1 MFTSV
6 APSLIIL
13 KCSCRTMLGLLT
25 KPNACNKF
33 SSVDRRHFIQR
44 LSLPTMLAE
53 REDLF
58 LRHTRRFAFHQ
69 CLVCK
74 SYNKRRHS
82 THHISS
88 MPALLKK
95 QRTSPSIDRANCAP
109 RARAVWHIRC
119 CIKTKRIPFD
129 DSTHVLLN
137 NTPTNTIPLLIR
149 WILAAHG

>member
-6 APSLIIL
+6 TPSLIIL

-25 KPNACNKF
+25 KPNACNKI
-33 SSVDRRHFIQR
+33 SSVDRRHFILR
-44 LSLPTMLAE
+44 LSVPAMLTE
-53 REDLF
+53 REDLP
-58 LRHTRRFAFHQ
+58 LRDTRRFAFHQ

-82 THHISS
+82 TH
-88 MPALLKK
+88 MPARLKNKLNVSLNWPCKLCSQSTCSKTYTLLDQNKK
-95 QRTSPSIDRANCAP
+95 HSLWWQHTRSI
-109 RARAVWHIRC
+109 
-119 CIKTKRIPFD
+119 
-129 DSTHVLLN
+129 N